1 MTRHRVCTVAALA
14 ALAAAPAAA
23 QVPLAPRALGMGN
36 AYVAAA
42 RGEEALW
49 LNAANLGL
57 PGTPHWS
64 FGIPTLSVGADAL
77 GLGVGDIR
85 DVIEY
90 RKQSDARKQ
99 ELLDEIPANGT
110 ALRGDVRLPLVA
122 AQVRHFAAGLSYN
135 TIGSHSVDRDFVDLL
150 FFGFQPQPGRYNIT
164 PEETQGF

>member
-1 MTRHRVCTVAALA
+1 MTLHRVCTLAALA

-23 QVPLAPRALGMGN
+23 QLPVVPKALGMGN

-49 LNAANLGL
+49 LNPGNLGL
-57 PGTPHWS
+57 PDTPHWS
-64 FGIPTLSVGADAL
+64 FGIPTISVGADVL

-99 ELLDEIPANGT
+99 ELLDQVPALGT
-110 ALRGDVRLPLVA
+110 ELRGDIRAPLVA

-135 TIGSHSVDRDFVDLL
+135 TIGSHSLDRDFGDLL
-150 FFGFQPQPGRYNIT
+150 FF
-164 PEETQGF
+164 

>member
-1 MTRHRVCTVAALA
+1 MIRHRVCIPAALA

-23 QVPLAPRALGMGN
+23 QVPLVPRALGMGN

-49 LNAANLGL
+49 LNPANLGL

-64 FGIPTLSVGADAL
+64 FGVPTLSVGADVL

-90 RKQSDARKQ
+90 RKQSDTRKQ
-99 ELLDEIPANGT
+99 ELLDEVPASGT
-110 ALRGDVRLPLVA
+110 GLTGDIRAPLVA
-122 AQVRHFAAGLSYN
+122 AQFRHFAVGLAYN
-135 TIGSHSVDRDFVDLL
+135 TI
-150 FFGFQPQPGRYNIT
+150 
-164 PEETQGF
+164 